1 MVDYSEETTSD
12 AVVKASS
19 QNQEEQFNDFE
30 DERENN
36 LFPSRKIAKLLREKI
51 FLVLRVVWR
60 QFELYGWYFLFALLV
75 YVTFKR
81 QIRGFCRTLWSS
93 TAGRLLERTR
103 TRFLEKKSSISEKDR
118 EKQLERARRKQEEEW
133 EKASKERLTSKTN
146 ADKRIE
152 AVEKKASRLGVA
164 KHRKGHVLGRE

>member
-1 MVDYSEETTSD
+1 MVEYSEETTSD

-30 DERENN
+30 DARENN

-81 QIRGFCRTLWSS
+81 HIRGFCRTLWSR

-103 TRFLEKKSSISEKDR
+103 KGKSSISEKKEKDR

-133 EKASKERLTSKTN
+133 EKASKEKLTSKTN

-164 KHRKGHVLGRE
+164 KQRKGHVLGRE

>member
-30 DERENN
+30 DEREEQN

-75 YVTFKR
+75 IVTFKR
-81 QIRGFCRTLWSS
+81 HIRGFCRTLWSRP
-93 TAGRLLERTR
+93 AGRLLERT
-103 TRFLEKKSSISEKDR
+103 TIGKSSISEKDR

-133 EKASKERLTSKTN
+133 EKASKEKLTSKTN

>member
-1 MVDYSEETTSD
+1 M
-12 AVVKASS
+12 
-19 QNQEEQFNDFE
+19 
-30 DERENN
+30 
-36 LFPSRKIAKLLREKI
+36 
-51 FLVLRVVWR
+51 
-60 QFELYGWYFLFALLV
+60 FALLV

-81 QIRGFCRTLWSS
+81 HIRGFCRTLWSR
-93 TAGRLLERTR
+93 TAGRLLERT
-103 TRFLEKKSSISEKDR
+103 TKGKSSISEKDR

-133 EKASKERLTSKTN
+133 EKASKEKLTSKTN

>member
-1 MVDYSEETTSD
+1 MVEYSEETTSD

-30 DERENN
+30 DEREEQN

-51 FLVLRVVWR
+51 FLVLRVGWR

-81 QIRGFCRTLWSS
+81 HIRGFCRTLWSR
-93 TAGRLLERTR
+93 TAGRLLERT
-103 TRFLEKKSSISEKDR
+103 TKGKSSISEKDR

-133 EKASKERLTSKTN
+133 EKASKEKLTSKTN

>member
-1 MVDYSEETTSD
+1 MVEYSEETTSD
-12 AVVKASS
+12 AASS

-30 DERENN
+30 DARENN

-75 YVTFKR
+75 YVTFKLH
-81 QIRGFCRTLWSS
+81 IRGFCRTLWSR

-103 TRFLEKKSSISEKDR
+103 KGKSSISEKDR

-133 EKASKERLTSKTN
+133 EKASKEKLTSKTN

-164 KHRKGHVLGRE
+164 KQRKGHVLGRE